1 MAARMAGVPQC
12 PRHPAGRWEHDRPK
26 AIEYLNNDMAIT
38 AKVMERLLG
47 ISELSVKPETAAEPQ
62 LDLGY

>member
-1 MAARMAGVPQC
+1 
-12 PRHPAGRWEHDRPK
+12 
-26 AIEYLNNDMAIT
+26 MAIT

-47 ISELSVKPETAAEPQ
+47 ISELSVKPEPLNEVQ